1 MTETA
6 RKGELQKNGAF
17 GHVSMKHWDTVLLM
31 WFEWH
36 QHPFEGPIIKIKKSS
51 GTKRKVEIMAPSK
64 HLQNR
69 LNSECTVV
77 TGCCMLTYRLA
88 TEAEEN
94 VTQMHTNAP
103 CGWVE
108 EPHLMVLNDKIIFF
122 QVGRQGYRKLCLR
135 KSHWVFWDSTETM
148 RYLSLCA
155 LCRPAVSWLRGLGHN
170 YFFPLERLI
179 RTAKV
184 ITLPPTPLWFCS
196 CVTVSSI
203 WWLAVPAGMKAK
215 PAPSGQAFFFFSIS
229 CS

>member
-1 MTETA
+1 MW
-6 RKGELQKNGAF
+6 LSWGAASD
-17 GHVSMKHWDTVLLM
+17 G
-31 WFEWH
+31 
-36 QHPFEGPIIKIKKSS
+36 IKW
-51 GTKRKVEIMAPSK
+51 
-64 HLQNR
+64 QN
-69 LNSECTVV
+69 
-77 TGCCMLTYRLA
+77 Y
-88 TEAEEN
+88 
-94 VTQMHTNAP
+94 
-103 CGWVE
+103 
-108 EPHLMVLNDKIIFF
+108 FF

-184 ITLPPTPLWFCS
+184 ITLPPTPLWFYS

-215 PAPSGQAFFFFSIS
+215 PAPSGQAFFFFQSPALNLTLMIS
-229 CS
+229 EVAFVRAKINNKKILGRSKSFNNVEYEKNSRL